1 MNELWKSMTNEE
13 LAVEYQAT
21 KSNELFEF
29 FIEKNTKLLKAISLN
44 YRRQFPNYED
54 DFNQACIIA
63 AWQCLLHFDIT
74 KGVKYSTLLD
84 YYVRAQC
91 QAVIRMRHTMKLPRY
106 IWEDIDGYRH
116 KYPSRIFGTIS
127 FDADYTSGEEDC
139 DGSLIDVAVDSGPTP
154 EEKGI
159 HSEQERYLLDIMRKI
174 LKPAEFLILKM
185 RFGLEG
191 YSPMTLQAIGAE
203 FKVTRERIRQL
214 EVKGLRK
221 LKAYLIERGYEK

>member
-21 KSNELFEF
+21 KSNELFVF
-29 FIEKNTKLLKAISLN
+29 FLEKNTKLLKAISLN

-63 AWQCLLHFDIT
+63 AWKCLLHFDIT

-106 IWEDIDGYRH
+106 IWEDIDGYKN
-116 KYPSRIFGTIS
+116 KYPSRIYDTIS
-127 FDADYTSGEEDC
+127 LDADYTEDKEEFDNKLL
-139 DGSLIDVAVDSGPTP
+139 DAVADSGPSP
-154 EEKGI
+154 EDI
-159 HSEQERYLLDIMRKI
+159 SVHSEQERYLLDIMRKT
-174 LKPAEFLILKM
+174 LKPAEFLVLKM

-191 YSPMTLQAIGAE
+191 YSPMTLQTIGAE

-221 LKAYLIERGYEK
+221 LKAYLTERGYEK

>member
-29 FIEKNTKLLKAISLN
+29 FLEKNTKLLKAISLN
-44 YRRQFPNYED
+44 YRRAFPNYED
-54 DFNQACIIA
+54 DFDQACIIA
-63 AWQCLLHFDIT
+63 MWKCLLRFDIT
-74 KGVKYSTLLD
+74 RGMKYSTLLD

-106 IWEDIDGYRH
+106 IWDDIDGYKN
-116 KYPSRIFGTIS
+116 KYPSRIYGTIS
-127 FDADYTSGEEDC
+127 LDADYTEDKEEFDNKLL
-139 DGSLIDVAVDSGPTP
+139 DAVADSGPSP
-154 EEKGI
+154 EDI
-159 HSEQERYLLDIMRKI
+159 SVHSEQERYLLDIMRKT
-174 LKPAEFLILKM
+174 LKPAEFLVLKM

-191 YSPMTLQAIGAE
+191 CSPMTLQAIGTE

>member
-1 MNELWKSMTNEE
+1 MKELWKSMTNEE

-29 FIEKNTKLLKAISLN
+29 FLEKNTGLLKAISLN

-54 DFNQACIIA
+54 DFDQACIIA
-63 AWQCLLHFDIT
+63 MWKCLLRFDIT
-74 KGVKYSTLLD
+74 RGMKYSTLLD
-84 YYVRAQC
+84 YYVRSQC

-106 IWEDIDGYRH
+106 IWDDIDEYRH
-116 KYPSRIFGTIS
+116 KYPGRIYGTIS
-127 FDADYTSGEEDC
+127 LDADYTEDKEEFDNKLL
-139 DGSLIDVAVDSGPTP
+139 DAVADSGPSP
-154 EEKGI
+154 EDI
-159 HSEQERYLLDIMRKI
+159 SVHSEQERYLLDIMRKT
-174 LKPAEFLILKM
+174 LKPAEFLVLKM
-185 RFGLEG
+185 RFGLAG

-221 LKAYLIERGYEK
+221 LRAYLAKRGYEK

>member
-1 MNELWKSMTNEE
+1 MKELWKSMTNEE

-29 FIEKNTKLLKAISLN
+29 FLERNTGLLKAISLN
-44 YRRQFPNYED
+44 YCRQFPNYED

-63 AWQCLLHFDIT
+63 MWKCLLRFDIT
-74 KGVKYSTLLD
+74 RGMKYSTLLD
-84 YYVRAQC
+84 YYVRSQC
-91 QAVIRMRHTMKLPRY
+91 QAVIRMRHSMKLPRY
-106 IWEDIDGYRH
+106 IWDDIDGYRH
-116 KYPSRIFGTIS
+116 KYPTRIYSTIS
-127 FDADYTSGEEDC
+127 FDADYTEDK
-139 DGSLIDVAVDSGPTP
+139 DEFDNKLLDMVADSGPSP
-154 EEKGI
+154 EDI
-159 HSEQERYLLDIMRKI
+159 SVHSEQERYLLDIMRKI

-221 LKAYLIERGYEK
+221 LRAYLIERGYEK

>member
-139 DGSLIDVAVDSGPTP
+139 DGSLID
-154 EEKGI
+154 I